1 MFYLIRDK
9 VSGGYFTGGTRVKH
23 LAANPE
29 KARLYKSRVTATK
42 NLSYAWNCM
51 EHDLWS
57 AHCETNGLG
66 LCTRGPEVANLPHN
80 WDFEVVTKRLV

>member
-9 VSGGYFTGGTRVKH
+9 VSGGYFTGGSNVKT
-23 LAANPE
+23 LVADAE
-29 KARLYKSRVTATK
+29 KARLYKSHNAANA
-42 NLSYAWNCM
+42 NLSHAWDCM

-57 AHCETNGLG
+57 AHCDANDLG
-66 LCTRGPEVANLPHN
+66 ICTLGPEVETMPHN